1 MNSPAGNLVDRP
13 SVLVVED
20 EPAILMM
27 ARLVLDREGYDVTT
41 AADGPAAVAAFGAG
55 VAVVVLDVKL
65 PGLSGWEV
73 LAELRRRR
81 PDVRVV
87 LTTGTHYDE
96 PGGESQ
102 DVPTAVLPK
111 PYRPADL
118 VAVVGRVLSAR

>member
-27 ARLVLDREGYDVTT
+27 ARLVLDREGYDVIT
-41 AADGPAAVAAFGAG
+41 AVDGPAAVTAFGAG
-55 VAVVVLDVKL
+55 VSVVVLDVNL

-73 LAELRRRR
+73 LAELRRQR

-96 PGGESQ
+96 PGAEAQ

-118 VAVVGRVLSAR
+118 VAVVGRVLAAR

>member
-1 MNSPAGNLVDRP
+1 MNSPAGNPVDRP

-27 ARLVLDREGYDVTT
+27 ARLVLDRAGYDVTT
-41 AADGPAAVAAFGAG
+41 VADGPAALAAFGDR

-65 PGLSGWEV
+65 PGLSGWQV
-73 LAELRRRR
+73 LAELRRLR
-81 PDVRVV
+81 PDIRVV

-96 PGGESQ
+96 PGGEAQ

-118 VAVVGRVLSAR
+118 VAVVGRVLAAR